1 MALGQQGLV
10 STTEVRAFQL
20 AALDEIRA
28 LARIAEAYPLS
39 EDEREKVRAAINK
52 IEGYTLSLAPAAQEG
67 RCAPWW
73 AWLLAGLAGAGVGL
87 GVRAAL
93 SD

>member
-20 AALDEIRA
+20 AALEEIRS
-28 LARIAEAYPLS
+28 LARISEAYPLS

-52 IEGYTLSLAPAAQEG
+52 IEGYTLSLAPAAQEAL
-67 RCAPWW
+67 CAPWW
-73 AWLLAGLAGAGVGL
+73 AWLLAGLAGAGVGA
-87 GVRAAL
+87 GICAAL